1 MSDELLD
8 LVLGP
13 TPYPDYW
20 LWLCTALLSL
30 LICWYAALFIVTS
43 RRRTLAK
50 ARFIAT
56 VRAAAEGR
64 QAGDLE
70 LAPAAATISR
80 ALRAFLHRATGLPIE
95 YMQLHTIATGELSI
109 AATILTEL
117 ADAQFNPAS
126 TVDVVAASATVEE
139 LIRAWD

>member
-1 MSDELLD
+1 MSDDLLD

-20 LWLCTALLSL
+20 LWLCTALVSL
-30 LICWYAALFIVTS
+30 PICWYAALFIATS
-43 RRRTLAK
+43 RRRTLGK
-50 ARFIAT
+50 ARFITA
-56 VRAAAEGR
+56 VRAAAEHR
-64 QAGDLE
+64 RAGELE

-95 YMQLHTIATGELSI
+95 YMQLHAIAAGELSI
-109 AATILTEL
+109 AAAILTEL

-126 TVDVVAASATVEE
+126 TVDVVAAATAVEE